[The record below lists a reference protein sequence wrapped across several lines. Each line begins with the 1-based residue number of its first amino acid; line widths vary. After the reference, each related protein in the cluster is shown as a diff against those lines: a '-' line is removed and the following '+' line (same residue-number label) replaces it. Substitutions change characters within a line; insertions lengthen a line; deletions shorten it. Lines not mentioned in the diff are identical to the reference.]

1 MLPTFTC
8 RRSFANSGDES
19 MCFFRSKSRYSK
31 TRYKRFSLCTTSCN
45 LLPEFAIDNKE
56 MTKD

>member
-1 MLPTFTC
+1 MSHTLTC

-45 LLPEFAIDNKE
+45 LLPQFANDDKE
-56 MTKD
+56 MTRD